1 MSATDFFSVMYVAT
15 SAACPDGQTSRTA
28 SMSPESIP
36 GQVAFSSMAWSVTLV
51 LSLDSRMTLAMLALT
66 AEPVQGLTARVIGA
80 PAAPVVAAVVAL
92 EPAVDAA
99 GAVEPVEDEAAVVA
113 VAAAVVAGVDA
124 ALLAGVADFV
134 VAELPQLAATTASAP
149 AISSPAVR
157 TCLFF
162 MISSIRVRSSRDL
175 LAVQ

>member
-1 MSATDFFSVMYVAT
+1 
-15 SAACPDGQTSRTA
+15 
-28 SMSPESIP
+28 
-36 GQVAFSSMAWSVTLV
+36 
-51 LSLDSRMTLAMLALT
+51 MTLAMLALT
-66 AEPVQGLTARVIGA
+66 AEPVQGLTASVIGA

-92 EPAVDAA
+92 ETAVEPAVDAA

-113 VAAAVVAGVDA
+113 VATGVVAGVDA
-124 ALLAGVADFV
+124 ALLAGVAGFV